1 MKYFNYVLSVGLLI
15 FCMYLLITSQSD
27 FDVVVSFTV
36 MMIGTIFF
44 LFALLEEKKEEVE
57 HLRQIIL
64 KSRDV

>member
-1 MKYFNYVLSVGLLI
+1 
-15 FCMYLLITSQSD
+15 MYLLITSQSD

-44 LFALLEEKKEEVE
+44 LFALLEERKEEIE

-64 KSRDV
+64 KHRGV

>member
-1 MKYFNYVLSVGLLI
+1 MKYFNYVLSLGLLI

-44 LFALLEEKKEEVE
+44 LFALLEERKEEIDRLKE
-57 HLRQIIL
+57 IIL
-64 KSRDV
+64 KHRGV

>member
-1 MKYFNYVLSVGLLI
+1 MKYFNYVLSLGLLI

-44 LFALLEEKKEEVE
+44 LFALLEERKEEIE

-64 KSRDV
+64 KHRGV